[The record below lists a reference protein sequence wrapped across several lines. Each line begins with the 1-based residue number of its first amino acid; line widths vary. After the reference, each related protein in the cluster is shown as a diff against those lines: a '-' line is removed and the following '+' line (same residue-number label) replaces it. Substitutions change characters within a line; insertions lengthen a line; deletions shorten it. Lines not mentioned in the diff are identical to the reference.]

1 MICNSAIDHLI
12 AVKTPPMEPEKILVI
27 EDEPKIA
34 NSLRS
39 GLIEND
45 YVVDVAYAGDEGL
58 KFFKENNYSLI
69 ILDINLP
76 VINGYELC
84 RIFRTENSVVPII
97 ILTSLVELDDK
108 IKGYDMGADDF
119 IVKPFEFKEL
129 LLKIRVFLKRTH
141 SGNQSSRI
149 LKAGDLEMKAGDL
162 EMNLDSKEVKRKD
175 QSISLTAKEFQLL
188 EYLLL
193 NKNKVVS
200 RNDIAMKVWAIDFDT
215 NTNVID
221 VYINYLRNK
230 VDKPFEQKLIQTQ
243 VGMGYILK
251 ES

>member
-1 MICNSAIDHLI
+1 
-12 AVKTPPMEPEKILVI
+12 MEPEKILVI

-39 GLIEND
+39 GLIENGYD
-45 YVVDVAYAGDEGL
+45 VDVAYAGDEGL
-58 KFFKENNYSLI
+58 KFFKGKNYSLV

-76 VINGYELC
+76 VINGHELC
-84 RIFRTENSVVPII
+84 KIFRTENPIVPII

-129 LLKIRVFLKRTH
+129 LLKIRVFLKRTL
-141 SGNQSSRI
+141 SGNQPTRI
-149 LKAGDLEMKAGDL
+149 LKAGDL

-175 QSISLTAKEFQLL
+175 QSINLTAKEFQLL

>member
-1 MICNSAIDHLI
+1 LQKKP
-12 AVKTPPMEPEKILVI
+12 VMEQDKILVI

-34 NSLRS
+34 NSLKS
-39 GLIEND
+39 GLSENG
-45 YVVDVAYAGDEGL
+45 YYVDVAYTGDTGL
-58 KFFKENNYSLI
+58 NLFKENNYSLVL
-69 ILDINLP
+69 LDINLP

-84 RIFRTENSVVPII
+84 RIFRAANSAIPII

-108 IKGYDMGADDF
+108 IKGYDVGADDF
-119 IVKPFEFKEL
+119 MMKPFEFKEL
-129 LLKIRVFLKRTH
+129 LLKIKVFLKRTLAN
-141 SGNQSSRI
+141 NQPAKI
-149 LKAGDLEMKAGDL
+149 LKAADL
-162 EMNLDSKEVKRKD
+162 EMNLDSKEVKRHE
-175 QSISLTAKEFQLL
+175 QTINLTAKEFQLL
-188 EYLLL
+188 EYLLM

-200 RNDIAMKVWAIDFDT
+200 RNEIAINVWAIDFDT